1 MFKRVMVGVIGIPLL
16 VLVLS
21 FAPAW
26 ATMLL
31 MMALCA
37 VGAHELLHAVG
48 AAGDKPLTA
57 LTVGMAG
64 LLPAAVYAQGFY
76 GIELL
81 TAEGEALPGGR
92 VLALL

>member
-48 AAGDKPLTA
+48 AAGDRTLCV
-57 LTVGMAG
+57 LIG
-64 LLPAAVYAQGFY
+64 LRDDLWS
-76 GIELL
+76 ENM
-81 TAEGEALPGGR
+81 
-92 VLALL
+92 